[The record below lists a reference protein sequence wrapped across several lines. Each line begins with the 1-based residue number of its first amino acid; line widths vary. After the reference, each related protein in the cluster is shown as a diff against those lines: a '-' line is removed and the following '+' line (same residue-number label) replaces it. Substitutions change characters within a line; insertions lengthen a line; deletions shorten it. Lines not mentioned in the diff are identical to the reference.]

1 MSRMGP
7 QKLLQ
12 LSQIGKSFS
21 AIRVLDGISMDLN
34 AGEVHVLAGE
44 NGAGKSTLIK
54 ILAGI
59 HPEYD
64 GTIELAGRPVRFA
77 TPHEANRQGISVIH
91 QEMSLVDSMSVA
103 DNILLGREPARLG
116 GWWLDRAAQI
126 RRVLELCRQ
135 FDLTFTAA
143 ELSRPVEQ
151 FSLSVKNRIEI
162 AKALAFDARILVMD
176 EPTSALNRAEAEKL
190 FTLME
195 ALKRRGCGII
205 YISHKME
212 EIYRVA
218 DRITVLRDGK
228 WVGTATVQQCPEP
241 KLIQWMI
248 GRELSEYIP
257 PRARRPSPG
266 GERPRLEV
274 RAFHVPNPDPSRPDA
289 VRNFSASVHAG
300 EVVGLAGLQG
310 AGGSELFQGLF
321 GAYGEVCLGSVRI
334 DGELFRP
341 RSPGDS
347 IRRGL
352 AHLTAD
358 RKSTGLVLGLS
369 VEQNVGLASLP
380 ELSPG
385 GWLRPGLERQAA
397 TRHIGAL
404 RIRLASLGQEAGTL
418 SGGNQQK
425 VVLAKWL
432 ETRPKVLLLEEP
444 TRGVDI
450 GTKHEI
456 YSLMNQWSAEGLAIL
471 LISTDMPELLG
482 LSDRIIVL
490 HRGEIT
496 ASFDRGEATPE
507 KILAAAMGSGA
518 VIRRDHEPQRAER
531 DGLAWSASF
540 LEESSA

>member
-7 QKLLQ
+7 QTLLQ
-12 LSQIGKSFS
+12 LSQIGKSFGPN
-21 AIRVLDGISMDLN
+21 RVLDGVSMDLN
-34 AGEVHVLAGE
+34 AGEVHILAGE

-59 HPEYD
+59 HTEYD
-64 GTIELAGRPVRFA
+64 GGIELAGQPVRFT
-77 TPHEANRQGISVIH
+77 TPHEANRRGISVIH

-103 DNILLGREPARLG
+103 DNVLLGREPTRLG
-116 GWWLDRAAQI
+116 GWWLDRAARLQ
-126 RRVLELCRQ
+126 RVLELCRQ
-135 FDLTFTAA
+135 FDLTFSAA
-143 ELSRPVEQ
+143 ELSRPVEL

-176 EPTSALNRAEAEKL
+176 EPTSALTSAEAEKL

-241 KLIQWMI
+241 RLIQWMI

-257 PRARRPSPG
+257 ARTRPPRPE
-266 GERPRLEV
+266 GEQPRLEV
-274 RAFHVPNPDPSRPDA
+274 RDLRVPSPDPSRPDA
-289 VRNFSASVHAG
+289 VRHFSARVHAG
-300 EVVGLAGLQG
+300 EIVGVAGLQG

-321 GAYGEVCLGSVRI
+321 GAFGAVCRGSAWI
-334 DGELFRP
+334 DGELFQP

-369 VEQNVGLASLP
+369 VGQNVSLAALP
-380 ELSPG
+380 KFSPG
-385 GWLRPGLERQAA
+385 GWLRPELEHEAA
-397 TRHIGAL
+397 TRQVGAL
-404 RIRLASLGQEAGTL
+404 RIRLASTDQDTGTL

-432 ETRPKVLLLEEP
+432 ETRPRVLLLEEP

-471 LISTDMPELLG
+471 LISSDMPELLG

-518 VIRRDHEPQRAER
+518 RPGTDDAPQPEER
-531 DGLAWSASF
+531 DDLIWNLPF
-540 LEESSA
+540 LGKARA